1 MQEKD
6 LEGIRIQRAAEDV
19 CIWDTSGSELKIRW
33 WDEALEVTVHW
44 SSPKKVKDEEGRA
57 EARENVHRSKKK
69 LDVPSVYMFTCF
81 KD

>member
-1 MQEKD
+1 MQED
-6 LEGIRIQRAAEDV
+6 LDGIRIQGAAEDV
-19 CIWDTSGSELKIRW
+19 CIWDSSGRELKMRW
-33 WDEALEVTVHW
+33 WEEALLVTMHS

-69 LDVPSVYMFTCF
+69 LDVPSVCMFTCF